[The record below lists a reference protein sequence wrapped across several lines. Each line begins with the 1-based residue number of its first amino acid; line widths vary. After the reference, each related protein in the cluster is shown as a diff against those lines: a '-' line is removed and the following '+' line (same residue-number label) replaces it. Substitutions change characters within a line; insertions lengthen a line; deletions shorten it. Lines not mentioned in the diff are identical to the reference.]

1 MRRIILL
8 VAVVL
13 AAMVPAVLASDECMV
28 ERIDPPPDAPPALT
42 ARQDPGALEYAFV
55 LRWGMEAYTE
65 DGDFDTPSGIA
76 VDAIGNI
83 YVADRLNWRIQKFD
97 GAGNFLTK
105 WGSPGS
111 EDGEFQQP
119 AGVTVDTT
127 GNVYVVDE
135 FNYRIQKFDSNGNFL
150 TKWGSQGSGDGE
162 FQRPEGITTDTAGD
176 IYVVD
181 ASNCRIQKFD
191 DSGNFLMAWGSQGSG
206 EGEFRYPTDVAVDAA
221 GNVYVTDRTNY
232 CIQKFDSSGKYLMK
246 WGSIGSIYPTSIAV
260 DSNDNV
266 YVFDRDSIQKFDD
279 SGNFIATWGSTGI
292 EDGEFLSHSSAT
304 GIAVDA
310 SDNIYVIDS
319 GNHRIQKFDSSGNFS
334 GKLESKI
341 PGDKEFLR
349 PSGIGL
355 DSAGNVYVADRD
367 NYRVQKFDD
376 SSNYLSTVGSL
387 GFGDGEFQSEVRDVA
402 IDASGNIYVLNGN
415 IINKFDDSGN
425 FLTKWGS
432 HGTGDG
438 ETQWAWGITSDL
450 AGDIYIADTDNHR
463 IQKFDSSGK
472 FLAKFGSYGSGNG
485 EFREPGDVAVDSSGN
500 IYVADTYN
508 HRIQKFDDSGEFL
521 TTWGLYG
528 SGDGEFRRPWGIA
541 VDATGDVYVADTDNR
556 RIQKFDGSGSLL
568 TEWGSQ
574 TSGKGKISAPWGIA
588 IDASGNVY
596 VVEFSGRVQKFAPV
610 SLAAFTT
617 NTTAGPAPLAVQFND
632 TSTENPTAWS
642 WDFGDGNTSTVQN
655 PTHTY
660 TVPGTYTVNL
670 TVTNTAGSS
679 SATATITVTDAAACD
694 LTIGGVPNPIGG
706 VVFAREPNTIRVT
719 NIRNN
724 GPGASPATVLEVRS
738 DDGWAGRVD
747 IPPIEPGKNIVSI
760 SIEDP
765 TIRNLAGG
773 TVTYTAEIDP
783 DNTVIETDETNN
795 IRTSPPKAVKYN
807 GYKGKR
813 YWEGGSDITTVRTYD
828 LRGGIMHSFGD
839 SRYVPGSSGSG
850 EPWTSYTV
858 TWTADDLPLPASA
871 SVRDAWLYVPYS
883 WDNNGTVPDG
893 VSIDF
898 NGVRVPYENWYT
910 DVSNFGPYVDHHYGL
925 LTYNVTSLFQKDTD
939 NTALFERDRPG
950 KISPAGFTLAV
961 VYEDASATR
970 KQIFVNEEFDLLG
983 ADPAGYGTNET
994 EATAYVPFS
1003 GMTIDTG
1010 NAVRADLTTFV
1021 PWGDCG
1027 DGTRPGEG
1035 NLLFND
1041 ELIQEWV
1048 WDYGEGD
1055 STQVA
1060 VDERDL
1066 RGRLRP
1072 TGNVAG
1078 IQGTEANSPT
1088 MVAAQVFL

>member
-1 MRRIILL
+1 MTWTQ
-8 VAVVL
+8 VAVNAPWSERSGHTSVVL
-13 AAMVPAVLASDECMV
+13 PDGSIVLMGGSSSSYSGYKNDVWRSVDKGMTWTQV
-28 ERIDPPPDAPPALT
+28 TGSAPWSG
-42 ARQDPGALEYAFV
+42 RSSHISVV
-55 LRWGMEAYTE
+55 L
-65 DGDFDTPSGIA
+65 P
-76 VDAIGNI
+76 
-83 YVADRLNWRIQKFD
+83 
-97 GAGNFLTK
+97 
-105 WGSPGS
+105 
-111 EDGEFQQP
+111 
-119 AGVTVDTT
+119 
-127 GNVYVVDE
+127 
-135 FNYRIQKFDSNGNFL
+135 
-150 TKWGSQGSGDGE
+150 
-162 FQRPEGITTDTAGD
+162 
-176 IYVVD
+176 
-181 ASNCRIQKFD
+181 
-191 DSGNFLMAWGSQGSG
+191 
-206 EGEFRYPTDVAVDAA
+206 
-221 GNVYVTDRTNY
+221 
-232 CIQKFDSSGKYLMK
+232 DSSIVLVG
-246 WGSIGSIYPTSIAV
+246 GRTS
-260 DSNDNV
+260 SSTYENDV
-266 YVFDRDSIQKFDD
+266 WRSTDE
-279 SGNFIATWGSTGI
+279 GATWTQIIANETRIGRY
-292 EDGEFLSHSSAT
+292 SHSS
-304 GIAVDA
+304 
-310 SDNIYVIDS
+310 
-319 GNHRIQKFDSSGNFS
+319 
-334 GKLESKI
+334 
-341 PGDKEFLR
+341 
-349 PSGIGL
+349 
-355 DSAGNVYVADRD
+355 VALPD
-367 NYRVQKFDD
+367 
-376 SSNYLSTVGSL
+376 
-387 GFGDGEFQSEVRDVA
+387 
-402 IDASGNIYVLNGN
+402 GN
-415 IINKFDDSGN
+415 IIIMGGYS
-425 FLTKWGS
+425 
-432 HGTGDG
+432 
-438 ETQWAWGITSDL
+438 
-450 AGDIYIADTDNHR
+450 
-463 IQKFDSSGK
+463 
-472 FLAKFGSYGSGNG
+472 GSYKCDVWRLETAGSTEQHPVHTYTTPDTYTASLTVANMGGSDIATKNVTVTKFS
-485 EFREPGDVAVDSSGN
+485 ELAPVAV
-500 IYVADTYN
+500 
-508 HRIQKFDDSGEFL
+508 
-521 TTWGLYG
+521 
-528 SGDGEFRRPWGIA
+528 
-541 VDATGDVYVADTDNR
+541 
-556 RIQKFDGSGSLL
+556 
-568 TEWGSQ
+568 
-574 TSGKGKISAPWGIA
+574 
-588 IDASGNVY
+588 
-596 VVEFSGRVQKFAPV
+596 
-610 SLAAFTT
+610 FTI
-617 NTTAGPAPLAVQFND
+617 NTTAGTAPLTVQFTD
-632 TSTENPTAWS
+632 LSPGGPTAWF
-642 WDFGDGNTSTVQN
+642 WDFGDNSTSTERD
-655 PTHTY
+655 PIHTY
-660 TVPGTYTVNL
+660 TAPGNYTVNL

-679 SATATITVTDAAACD
+679 SAMATITVTGAAACD

-719 NIRNN
+719 NIKNN

-747 IPPIEPGKNIVSI
+747 IPPIEAGEKIASI

-795 IRTSPPKAVKYN
+795 IRASPPKAVKYN

-858 TWTADDLPLPASA
+858 IWTADDLPLPESA
-871 SVRDAWLYVPYS
+871 SVHDAWLYVPYS
-883 WDNNGTVPDG
+883 WDDDNTAPDG

-898 NGVRVPYENWYT
+898 NGARVPYVNWYT

-970 KQIFVNEEFDLLG
+970 KQIFINEEFDLLG

-1088 MVAAQVFL
+1088 MVAAQVFLVVEYGESVADFTANVTAGPAPLTVQFTGTSTGNPTAWSWDFGDGSTSAVQNPTHTYTAAGNYTVSLSVGDGGGICTKSGYIKVTPILFGDADGDKRVNQADTFLVLKQVVGAAKRPDPEDEQFWRIDVNHNGVIDVGDALFIAQYNVGLRDVWFEVL